1 MTSLLTFAASLVGG
15 AALIGT
21 GWRMELAGVRAARE
35 PAYIPLDPEGPAM
48 PLQRYRLRI
57 YDGQYEVLHR
67 NRFVIDVDLD
77 SPAAG
82 PILNRQ
88 FGALIEIAKH
98 ANEPMDAPLMKICD
112 LASGKPLQD
121 WVG

>member
-1 MTSLLTFAASLVGG
+1 VASLLTFAASLVGG
-15 AALIGT
+15 AALIAT
-21 GWRMELAGVRAARE
+21 GSRMELAGVRGASK

-48 PLQRYRLRI
+48 PLQRYKLRI

-67 NRFVIDVDLD
+67 NRFVVDVDLD
-77 SPAAG
+77 SLSAG
-82 PILNRQ
+82 PILNTQ
-88 FGALIEIAKH
+88 FAALIQIAKH

-112 LASGKPLQD
+112 LATGKPLQD

>member
-1 MTSLLTFAASLVGG
+1 MTPLLTLAASLASGI
-15 AALIGT
+15 ALLAT
-21 GWRMELAGVRAARE
+21 GSRMELAGVRAARE
-35 PAYIPLDPEGPAM
+35 TAYIPLDPEGPAM

-77 SPAAG
+77 SPTMG
-82 PILNRQ
+82 SILNTQ
-88 FGALIEIAKH
+88 FGALIQLAKH
-98 ANEPMDAPLMKICD
+98 AHEPMDAPLMKVCD
-112 LASGKPLQD
+112 LATDKPLLD